1 MKHKYIIPKS
11 NESQVQHTI
20 NKSRKKLPSNMQWN
34 TTYPKFSPYNK
45 KSAIIDGGKSK
56 FVNIFIPFLPF
67 SKFCFFF
74 STLFKKLCS
83 FLSALFSLNK
93 VNIFI
98 PFLKQCFCVLWVII
112 FKILIFGYEKK
123 VIEICEW
130 RSEKDRAG

>member
-1 MKHKYIIPKS
+1 
-11 NESQVQHTI
+11 
-20 NKSRKKLPSNMQWN
+20 
-34 TTYPKFSPYNK
+34 
-45 KSAIIDGGKSK
+45 
-56 FVNIFIPFLPF
+56 
-67 SKFCFFF
+67 
-74 STLFKKLCS
+74 
-83 FLSALFSLNK
+83 